1 MPREFSEYLFKK
13 DDKVFY
19 PGTNCVCRVLY
30 RNRLETDGK
39 WTNIYFLRQCDCD
52 IDEFWVSE
60 QFIGKAPEEAEA
72 IEGVV

>member
-1 MPREFSEYLFKK
+1 MPDTFSDYLFNKG
-13 DDKVFY
+13 DKVFY
-19 PGTNCVCRVLY
+19 PGTNCVCYVKHQ
-30 RNRLETDGK
+30 NRLQSNGK

-60 QFIGKAPEEAEA
+60 QFIGKAPEESA